1 MPAGAT
7 YEPLAT
13 TTLTGTQATID
24 FTSISGSY
32 TDLII
37 SIYCQNAAASTGTRT
52 GLMKF
57 NSDSGSNYSY
67 VYMRGD
73 GSATTAASAGTQT
86 AGIYYAELPR
96 AGNGANVFGF
106 ARISIFSYTAS
117 VNKAILSESSAD
129 LNGSGFVSR
138 ILGLWNS
145 TSAITSISLI
155 GGSEGFSS
163 GTRATLYGI
172 ARA

>member
-13 TTLTGTQATID
+13 TTLTGTQSTID

-32 TDLII
+32 TDLVV
-37 SIYCQNAAASTGTRT
+37 SIYCQNAAATTGTRT
-52 GLMKF
+52 GLLKL
-57 NSDSGSNYSY
+57 NSDSGTNYSY
-67 VYMRGD
+67 TSLNGD
-73 GSATTAASAGTQT
+73 GATAASSRATSQS

-96 AGNGANVFGF
+96 NGNGANVFGF
-106 ARISIFSYTAS
+106 ARISFFNYAGST
-117 VNKAILSESSAD
+117 NKTILSENSAD
-129 LNGSGFVSR
+129 LNGSGNVVR
-138 ILGLWNS
+138 IVGLWRS

-155 GGSEGFSS
+155 GGSEGFAS

>member
-1 MPAGAT
+1 MPAGVT

-32 TDLII
+32 TDLVI
-37 SIYCQNAAASTGTRT
+37 SIYCQNAATSTGTRT
-52 GLMKF
+52 GLLKL
-57 NSDSGSNYSY
+57 NSDSGTNYSY
-67 VYMRGD
+67 TSINGD
-73 GSATTAASAGTQT
+73 GSTAASSRASSQSG
-86 AGIYYAELPR
+86 GIYYAEIPR

-106 ARISIFSYTAS
+106 ARISFFSYAGST
-117 VNKAILSESSAD
+117 NKTIVSENSAD
-129 LNGSGFVSR
+129 LNGSGNVVR
-138 ILGLWNS
+138 IVGLWRS

-155 GGSEGFSS
+155 GGSEGFTS